1 MKLNNSLK
9 SLLALALVVGLTA
22 CETPV
27 ESSPSTHEH
36 TFAEEYS
43 KDETHHWYEA
53 TCEHADAVEKVA
65 HEWGEGEVTTQP
77 TEEEKGVRTF
87 TCVCGA
93 TKTEEID
100 VLPHTHK
107 FADEWSKDE
116 THHWKASTCGHAE
129 AETKIEHT
137 YGDPVEKVEGLTG
150 TRTWTC
156 ECGYDKV
163 EPITNLVVNY
173 KLPNGEIFDSVTQEV
188 KEGETYSIASPKV
201 RFMAPSLPAV
211 EGPMGAEGVS
221 VDVTYDYSA
230 AALETVVEHGQDMG
244 KLYVDST
251 KGLSFS
257 YVMKGSTAD
266 WDQVFRGETY
276 AIYNGCIRI
285 REAFPAKEFAGDWY
299 DGSNAVNGAG
309 WNALLS
315 SNTEEILVTWSINPD
330 GSVAVYKNGGMV
342 FDFAANTKANG
353 SWTPRDYQNPD
364 GSWVREDI
372 GKTTTDFAAHLLAEV
387 ATLGLKV
394 GAFRDETTEL
404 VNWSMRDLAVGY
416 AMDDAAA
423 AAYAAQ
429 YKSVK
434 GVYVDETKTQIRTP
448 YTSVTKIGSEYSIP
462 AADVPGYTAV
472 SSSATGTATAETSVV
487 EIAYT
492 RNGEEKITE
501 AIVSDQIAAGWG
513 WTNESRWAIATE
525 TLKNGNTVTIEYKLE
540 SSSYTNN
547 DAAKTAIVIAYD
559 AANRGN
565 RSTNR
570 FDWWGWEDG
579 EFCGDR
585 TNGGMWCPSMDVYH
599 AVQKDCTVRLNATLV
614 NGSLTLDY
622 IITAN
627 SGEYAGNVYYM
638 TTYAHGITAE
648 NVGIAI
654 SPEYAKVTLLSVKY

>member
-9 SLLALALVVGLTA
+9 SLMALALVVGLAA

-27 ESSPSTHEH
+27 DSTPSTHEH

-43 KDETHHWYEA
+43 KDETHHWFEA
-53 TCEHADAVEKVA
+53 TCGHEDAVEKVA
-65 HEWGEGEVTTQP
+65 HVWGEGEVTTQP
-77 TEEEKGVRTF
+77 TEEEKGVRTY

-93 TKTEEID
+93 TKTEEVD

-107 FADEWSKDE
+107 YADEYSKDD
-116 THHWKASTCGHAE
+116 THHWYASTCGHAE
-129 AETKIEHT
+129 AEVKVEHT
-137 YGDPVEKVEGLTG
+137 YGDPVEVVDGLTG
-150 TRTWTC
+150 TRTYTC
-156 ECGYDKV
+156 ECGYEKV

-188 KEGETYSIASPKV
+188 KEGEAYSIASPKV

-211 EGPMGAEGVS
+211 EGTMGAEGVS

-230 AALETVVEHGQDMG
+230 AALETTVEHGQDMG
-244 KLYVDST
+244 KLYVDPA

-276 AIYNGCIRI
+276 AIYNGCIRV
-285 REAFPAKEFAGDWY
+285 RDKFPADYAGDWY

-315 SNTEEILVTWSINPD
+315 SNTEEILVTWSFNPD

-342 FDFAANTKANG
+342 FYFAANAKTGNNNEGVGGWYALDGANPNFTVADMT
-353 SWTPRDYQNPD
+353 S
-364 GSWVREDI
+364 
-372 GKTTTDFAAHLLAEV
+372 HLFSEV

-423 AAYAAQ
+423 VAYAAQ

-434 GVYVDETKTQIRTP
+434 GIYVDETKTQIRTP
-448 YTSVTKIGSEYSIP
+448 YTAVTRVGSEYSIP
-462 AADVPGYTAV
+462 ASDVPGYTAL
-472 SSSATGTATAETSVV
+472 SSAVTGTATAETAEV

-501 AIVSDQIAAGWG
+501 AIVSDQVAAGWG
-513 WTNESRWAIATE
+513 WTDEARWAIATE
-525 TLKNGNTVTIEYKLE
+525 TLTNGKTVTIDYKLE
-540 SSSYTNN
+540 SSSYTDNN
-547 DAAKTAIVIAYD
+547 AAKTAIVIAYD

-570 FDWWGWEDG
+570 FDWYGWEDG

-585 TNGGMWCPSMDVYH
+585 TNGGMWCSSMDVYH
-599 AVQKDCTVRLNATLV
+599 AVQKDCNVRLNATLV
-614 NGSLTLDY
+614 NGTLTLDY

-627 SGEYAGNVYYM
+627 SGEYAGNVYFM